1 MSDDN
6 VFAPNPFRLLTETW
20 VVLSLQNLNIQ
31 DFIHLNWNPR
41 MTSQHVFE
49 ISEIRPSNN
58 SQLLLAMQTEGRIKH
73 AYNRHSTNESMV
85 FTAITQFYKL
95 SL

>member
-1 MSDDN
+1 
-6 VFAPNPFRLLTETW
+6 
-20 VVLSLQNLNIQ
+20 
-31 DFIHLNWNPR
+31 

-58 SQLLLAMQTEGRIKH
+58 SQLLLAVQTEGRIKH

-85 FTAITQFYKL
+85 FTAITQFYML

>member
-1 MSDDN
+1 
-6 VFAPNPFRLLTETW
+6 
-20 VVLSLQNLNIQ
+20 
-31 DFIHLNWNPR
+31 

-58 SQLLLAMQTEGRIKH
+58 IQLLLANRGRVKH

-85 FTAITQFYKL
+85 FTAITQFYML